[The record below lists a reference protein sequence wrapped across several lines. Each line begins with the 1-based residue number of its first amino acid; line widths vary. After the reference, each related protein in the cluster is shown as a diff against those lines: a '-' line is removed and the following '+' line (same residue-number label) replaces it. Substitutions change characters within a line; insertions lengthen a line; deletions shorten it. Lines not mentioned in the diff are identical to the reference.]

1 MNTLITLAAVGDKPD
16 GLPATVTQNLDKALS
31 LLAWLVT
38 AAAVAGLLIVGS
50 RMAISLRS
58 GEGDEHLSQF
68 ATVLGACI
76 IGATA
81 GPIVQFLMV

>member
-1 MNTLITLAAVGDKPD
+1 MSSTLYAASTLAGPPAV
-16 GLPATVTQNLDKALS
+16 VTNELNYVLNI
-31 LLAWLVT
+31 LAWLVT
-38 AAAVAGLLIVGS
+38 AAGVCGLLIVGS

-68 ATVLGACI
+68 AMVMCACI

-81 GPIVQFLMV
+81 GPVVGFVL